1 MSNIRFSIHTYYPY
15 FVQNNY
21 ASSFGHMFTGVSL
34 IPHVTEQ
41 CVVGNHGC
49 KNGVFKRHGGVITG
63 VIYDHD
69 TLTRKVA
76 DCVPENCYH
85 PDQQPII
92 SMEIQHTPYHL
103 DLYLYMW
110 CIGLE
115 LHHAQ
120 FHNYS
125 TSSTHA
131 YGAISC
137 EWILCPMW
145 LWIQHHT
152 TTQQCPLILFPNMA
166 GISQAWGGWPDPLS
180 YQIWTGPSQSL
191 PNTWKQHQ
199 FLHWFHF
206 THVISPPL
214 PPTHITPPI
223 LKNTK
228 NTNQYYMESCGRG
241 NMGQSFSVS
250 APYSI
255 YPIL

>member
-1 MSNIRFSIHTYYPY
+1 MVISIHMSYFILWIRKYATIIRLNDFFNIHVFSYSLIIKKYAVCSFYNSLLLMSNIRFSIHTYYPY
-15 FVQNNY
+15 FVQKNY
-21 ASSFGHMFTGVSL
+21 SSSFGHMFTGVSL
-34 IPHVTEQ
+34 IPHVTEKY
-41 CVVGNHGC
+41 VVGNHGC

-103 DLYLYMW
+103 DLYPCMW

-137 EWILCPMW
+137 DEYYV
-145 LWIQHHT
+145 
-152 TTQQCPLILFPNMA
+152 QC
-166 GISQAWGGWPDPLS
+166 GSGS
-180 YQIWTGPSQSL
+180 
-191 PNTWKQHQ
+191 NT
-199 FLHWFHF
+199 
-206 THVISPPL
+206 
-214 PPTHITPPI
+214 TPPHS
-223 LKNTK
+223 N
-228 NTNQYYMESCGRG
+228 
-241 NMGQSFSVS
+241 V
-250 APYSI
+250 P
-255 YPIL
+255 